1 MFLVPP
7 IPNSLKRE
15 KATVRWHLWMS
26 PVSPSLSPDKPFQT
40 WTFWYGR
47 RDISMVLQTQWCL
60 RCLAQK
66 VLIAETGLCVYE
78 GARGNV
84 GSGKVRIGG
93 KWAQNL
99 RLDCAPLNI
108 LSPSHSALFTR
119 SVSGSN
125 CSFSRLRTMAAL
137 QSELNFALEAVDKV
151 PAIGVVREQERVL
164 APSADIDPRAPEN
177 QSALLWQHNF
187 LIINSKISTI

>member
-1 MFLVPP
+1 MFGSKSVDCGNW
-7 IPNSLKRE
+7 I
-15 KATVRWHLWMS
+15 
-26 PVSPSLSPDKPFQT
+26 
-40 WTFWYGR
+40 
-47 RDISMVLQTQWCL
+47 
-60 RCLAQK
+60 
-66 VLIAETGLCVYE
+66 VYE

-108 LSPSHSALFTR
+108 LSSSHSALFTR

-137 QSELNFALEAVDKV
+137 QSELNFALEAVNKV

-187 LIINSKISTI
+187 LIINFKI